1 MSGATQFGLV
11 RWCLSLTGKLSLT
24 NPVHSSG
31 TRFDTDAFRTTCVES
46 LHLFVGCVRRSLH
59 AFFLDHSLVT
69 QMLQEFSHL
78 CREGKVGCLPFVTW
92 RYIPIRQRGR
102 RCICQVGR
110 CARRSVMEVCCGV
123 RTAPLPVVSL
133 GMMNGSVRRAV
144 SCELVNQP
152 DMCDR
157 LPSSPSGRRNS
168 LPRASGLFTFTF
180 LIGTTAW

>member
-1 MSGATQFGLV
+1 MSGARQYVLV
-11 RWCLSLTGKLSLT
+11 RWCLSLKLKLSFT
-24 NPVHSSG
+24 NPVHSSD
-31 TRFDTDAFRTTCVES
+31 TRFDTDAFRTTCLES
-46 LHLFVGCVRRSLH
+46 LHVRRHLGGCVRRSLH
-59 AFFLDHSLVT
+59 AFSLDHSLVSH
-69 QMLQEFSHL
+69 MLL

-110 CARRSVMEVCCGV
+110 CARRSVMGVCCDV
-123 RTAPLPVVSL
+123 RTALLRVVSL
-133 GMMNGSVRRAV
+133 GVMNGSVRRAV

-168 LPRASGLFTFTF
+168 LPRASGLFAFTF